1 MADFTPINTQEEFDA
16 RIKDRLEREVKKYES
31 QIAELTEKATKLDE
45 QTSKLADLQSELDKS
60 KVTIKG
66 YETSS
71 VKMRIAHETGLP
83 YEMAERLRGDDEKA
97 IREDA
102 EAMKKYIGKP
112 RSADPDFNPD
122 TAGAKG
128 DTRTAA
134 FKSMLS
140 SLKGE

>member
-1 MADFTPINTQEEFDA
+1 MAEFTPINTQEEFDA
-16 RIKDRLEREVKKYES
+16 RIKDRLEREAKKYES
-31 QIAELTEKATKLDE
+31 QIAELTEKATRLDE

-60 KVTIKG
+60 KALVRG

-97 IREDA
+97 IRQDA

-112 RSADPDFNPD
+112 HGADPDFNPD
-122 TAGAKG
+122 TSGGKG